1 MEGLGLVC
9 TCAMD
14 SEENTS
20 RKPPIRYRKSR
31 YDLYERERKLIMQKS
46 DIKPQNDDF
55 RTTWIQLR
63 KRVLQDAQDVMI
75 DPIHSLA
82 FSVQTNPGVYALLV
96 GSGVSR
102 TAKIPTGWEI
112 TLDLI
117 RKLARLSDE
126 PCNSDPE
133 CWYHNKFN
141 QDANYSDLLK
151 EIAKTQSER
160 QSLLREYFEPNK
172 RERENGEKSPTVAH
186 KAIADLVVKGFI
198 KVIITTNFDRLI
210 ETAIKEAGVEPLI
223 LSTPD
228 QVRGAPPL
236 IHTGCCVF
244 KVNGDYLDIRI
255 KNTPEELAQYSS
267 EFNQLLDRI
276 LDDFGLI
283 VCGWSAEWDI
293 GLREA
298 IERTKSRRFST
309 YWTIRGELEDKA
321 QSLIRHRKGHRILI
335 NDADEFFETLK
346 EHVIAIGEFSI
357 QHPISTEIA
366 VQSLKRYLS
375 EPKYRIKLRDLITK
389 EVQGVHVKLSGD
401 AFSASQS
408 IQWTT
413 EAVTKRVRSY
423 ETICSV
429 LLAMGMVGGFW
440 VKENQYSMWEQAV
453 KDISQTQVGDRNSYN
468 WLELKRYPATLLFY
482 ALGVGAVKAEKFR
495 FLKHL
500 FDVMVFNCWG
510 SSGMEPETLEAVRI
524 LPPHR
529 FNHLQNKMQILEG
542 MENDKLPLNQ
552 RICKK
557 LESHSQHIIPNIEQ
571 YFLAFQKLEI
581 LMALN
586 SLNYENY
593 HYSSGLFYDSM
604 ENRKIILREIR
615 ESLNTFG
622 NESPLVTCNI
632 FGSTANSCREQ
643 LASLEQKV
651 EKIRYR

>member
-1 MEGLGLVC
+1 M
-9 TCAMD
+9 
-14 SEENTS
+14 
-20 RKPPIRYRKSR
+20 
-31 YDLYERERKLIMQKS
+31 YDREWKLIMQKS

-63 KRVLQDAQDVMI
+63 KRVLQDAQDIMI

-117 RKLARLSDE
+117 RKLARLSGE

-141 QDANYSDLLK
+141 QEANYSDLLK

-172 RERENGEKSPTVAH
+172 LERENDEKSPTVAH

-236 IHTGCCVF
+236 IHTECCVF
-244 KVNGDYLDIRI
+244 KVNGDYLDTRI

-276 LDDFGLI
+276 LDEFGLI

-298 IERTKSRRFST
+298 IERAKSRRFST
-309 YWTIRGELEDKA
+309 YWTIKGELENKA

-366 VQSLKRYLS
+366 VQSMKRYLS
-375 EPKYRIKLRDLITK
+375 ESKYRIKLLEIITK
-389 EVQGVHVKLSGD
+389 EIQSVHIKLSGD
-401 AFSASQS
+401 DFSARQD

-429 LLAMGMVGGFW
+429 LLAMGMIGGFW
-440 VKENQYSMWEQAV
+440 VKENQYSMWGQAV

-468 WLELKRYPATLLFY
+468 WLELKRYPGTLLFY
-482 ALGVGAVKAEKFR
+482 ALGIGAVKAEKFC
-495 FLKHL
+495 FLKYL

-510 SSGMEPETLEAVRI
+510 SNGTEPKTLEAVRI
-524 LPPHR
+524 LPPNSR
-529 FNHLQNKMQILEG
+529 FNRLRDEMQILEG
-542 MENDKLPLNQ
+542 MENDKFPLNQ
-552 RICKK
+552 WICKE

-571 YFLAFQKLEI
+571 YSLAFDKLEI

-586 SLNYENY
+586 SLIYENY
-593 HYSSGLFYDSM
+593 LCNSGLFYYRS
-604 ENRKIILREIR
+604 ENRKIIIQEIK

-632 FGSTANSCREQ
+632 FGNTVNSCQNQ
-643 LASLEQKV
+643 LVSLEQEV
-651 EKIRYR
+651 ENFRYR